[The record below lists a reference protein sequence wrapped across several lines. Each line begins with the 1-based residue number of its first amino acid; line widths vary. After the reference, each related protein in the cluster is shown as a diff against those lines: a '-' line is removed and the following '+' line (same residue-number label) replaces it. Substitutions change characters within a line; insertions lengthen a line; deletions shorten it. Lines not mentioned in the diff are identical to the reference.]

1 VIRLTAVLEVEGQS
15 PRALTF
21 ESNAR
26 SIILGRD
33 ASSDFQLPLPT
44 VSRHHAR
51 ISESDH
57 IYFVEDLGSSH
68 GSKLN
73 GKSLVA
79 KDKKVLRNGDVIELT
94 KAKITCAIDAEKVA
108 SEDPEEGSGKGAAR
122 AVQGILGRLGEVKE
136 GSAYLRCL
144 SGKHNGLQLTL
155 VGARTEW
162 SLGRSQDCELVLDD
176 ANVSRR
182 HAVIRKDWSGYV
194 IEDLGSKNG
203 LVLNEQRVERSRR
216 LKSEDEIQIGPIK
229 LVFVDPDA
237 YLLDALKAVPGFEV
251 EDSLSDGGEAAPQDG
266 VGVGPGEG
274 GIDGEPLPADEP
286 DELADLDPSLL
297 EPPPK
302 RQERLDWALLGA
314 GVAVALLSG
323 LGLWFVLG

>member
-1 VIRLTAVLEVEGQS
+1 MIRLTAVMEIDGQA

-26 SIILGRD
+26 NIIMGRD

-51 ISESDH
+51 ISESDS

-68 GSKLN
+68 GTKLN
-73 GKSLVA
+73 GKPLVA
-79 KDKKVLRNGDVIELT
+79 KDKKVLRNGDTIEVT
-94 KAKITCAIDAEKVA
+94 KAKITCAIDADKVA
-108 SEDPEEGSGKGAAR
+108 SEDLQEGSVKVAQR

-136 GSAYLRCL
+136 GTAYLRGV
-144 SGKHNGLQLTL
+144 SGKHNGLQLMLAGT
-155 VGARTEW
+155 RTEW
-162 SLGRSQDCELVLDD
+162 ALGRSQDCELVIDD

-182 HAVIRKDWSGYV
+182 HAQIRKDWSGYL

-203 LVLNEQRVERSRR
+203 IVLNEKRIEKTRR

-251 EDSLSDGGEAAPQDG
+251 EDSVSEENDEAAQGSGDGGVE
-266 VGVGPGEG
+266 
-274 GIDGEPLPADEP
+274 GEPLPEEEP

-297 EPPPK
+297 EPPAK
-302 RQERLDWALLGA
+302 QQERLDWALLGGA
-314 GVAVALLSG
+314 VFVAMLGG

>member
-1 VIRLTAVLEVEGQS
+1 MIRLTAVLEIEGQA

-26 SIILGRD
+26 NVILGRD

-68 GSKLN
+68 GTKLN
-73 GKSLVA
+73 GKPLAA
-79 KDKKVLRNGDVIELT
+79 KDKKVLRNGDIIEMT
-94 KAKITCAIDAEKVA
+94 KAKITCAIDADKVA
-108 SEDPEEGSGKGAAR
+108 SEDPQEGSGKVAAR

-136 GSAYLRCL
+136 GSAYLRCVT
-144 SGKHNGLQLTL
+144 GKHAGLQLTL
-155 VGARTEW
+155 SGARAEW
-162 SLGRSQDCELVLDD
+162 SLGRSQDCELVIDD

-182 HAVIRKDWSGYV
+182 HALIRKDWSGYLL
-194 IEDLGSKNG
+194 EDLGSKNG
-203 LVLNEQRVERSRR
+203 IVLNEKRVERTRR
-216 LKSEDEIQIGPIK
+216 LKSEDELQIGPIK

-251 EDSLSDGGEAAPQDG
+251 EDSISESGGQDGESGSEGEADSGNPN
-266 VGVGPGEG
+266 GEV
-274 GIDGEPLPADEP
+274 EEEV

-297 EPPPK
+297 EPPAK
-302 RQERLDWALLGA
+302 QQERLDWAMLGGA
-314 GVAVALLSG
+314 VLVAVLCG